1 MSAIGEATAET
12 RVALRVLGMRC
23 AGCAGKVQRELTQLG
38 GVEEAHV
45 QLPLAEV
52 ELGLSGAMTG
62 KQLEDAVE
70 HAGFTTTR
78 KSFLLGGVPLDMAR
92 RLLARLPEFLEAEA
106 GEPGWVEA
114 RFLAPGPSRSRLR
127 EALESAESSE
137 GDGTAASAGV
147 AADFEIKEG
156 RSADVGPVER
166 IRGEMREYGQR
177 LVQALALG
185 VPAFVLT
192 MTSLLDFLPLVAR
205 QAGAFVLTAL
215 LLLFPARVFF
225 VVAWRSL
232 KHGSAEMNTLIA
244 LSTGTAFV
252 HGLFV
257 FGLTQM
263 GVEGLGHF
271 YLDAVAMISV
281 LVLFGRW
288 LEARARLAAVR
299 GVAELSEHMP
309 KMVRT
314 IQGKT
319 EVEVPIEELRAG
331 VEFLVR
337 PGERVPLD
345 GEVIDGESECDE
357 SLVTGESKPVA
368 KEPGSQ
374 VAGGSVNGLGPLRV
388 RASEDAEGSTLG
400 RILEL
405 VKQAQRERAPVQDL
419 VDRIAAVFVPVVIA
433 IALLSG
439 VAWFVGTGM
448 VDQALIHLLSVLVIA
463 CPCALGLATP
473 TALVV
478 AASRGA
484 KLGVLLKGSGV
495 IERAR
500 QVDTVCF
507 DKTGTL
513 TTGKPRVIDVRPV
526 EGLSEDQLL
535 ALSAGVES
543 ESEHPLAAAI
553 VAEARERGLELPS
566 AKILEVLPG
575 RGVRAIAGQG
585 VAPGEA
591 GTDGAQ
597 ADELL
602 VGKESLLREHG
613 VDTSVALKSGNRCER
628 FASEVW
634 VARGGRLLGLLVL
647 ADALRPEAHAAVQD
661 CHEMG
666 LELVILSGDRREAVE
681 AVAGELGIDQAHGEL
696 SPDDKLARIDAL
708 EREGRRVAMLGDGI
722 KL

>member
-1 MSAIGEATAET
+1 
-12 RVALRVLGMRC
+12 
-23 AGCAGKVQRELTQLG
+23 
-38 GVEEAHV
+38 
-45 QLPLAEV
+45 
-52 ELGLSGAMTG
+52 
-62 KQLEDAVE
+62 
-70 HAGFTTTR
+70 
-78 KSFLLGGVPLDMAR
+78 
-92 RLLARLPEFLEAEA
+92 
-106 GEPGWVEA
+106 
-114 RFLAPGPSRSRLR
+114 
-127 EALESAESSE
+127 
-137 GDGTAASAGV
+137 
-147 AADFEIKEG
+147 
-156 RSADVGPVER
+156 
-166 IRGEMREYGQR
+166 MREYGQR

-400 RILEL
+400 RIPRTR
-405 VKQAQRERAPVQDL
+405 QAGAARACAGAGSCGS
-419 VDRIAAVFVPVVIA
+419 DRGGLRAGRDCDRAAQWGGVVRWDRDGG
-433 IALLSG
+433 SG
-439 VAWFVGTGM
+439 A
-448 VDQALIHLLSVLVIA
+448 DPS
-463 CPCALGLATP
+463 ALGARDRLPLRAWTRDADGAGGGGFARRQ
-473 TALVV
+473 T
-478 AASRGA
+478 RGA
-484 KLGVLLKGSGV
+484 AQGQRGHRAGAAGRYGVL
-495 IERAR
+495 
-500 QVDTVCF
+500 
-507 DKTGTL
+507 
-513 TTGKPRVIDVRPV
+513 
-526 EGLSEDQLL
+526 
-535 ALSAGVES
+535 
-543 ESEHPLAAAI
+543 
-553 VAEARERGLELPS
+553 
-566 AKILEVLPG
+566 
-575 RGVRAIAGQG
+575 
-585 VAPGEA
+585 
-591 GTDGAQ
+591 
-597 ADELL
+597 
-602 VGKESLLREHG
+602 
-613 VDTSVALKSGNRCER
+613 
-628 FASEVW
+628 
-634 VARGGRLLGLLVL
+634 
-647 ADALRPEAHAAVQD
+647 
-661 CHEMG
+661 
-666 LELVILSGDRREAVE
+666 
-681 AVAGELGIDQAHGEL
+681 
-696 SPDDKLARIDAL
+696 
-708 EREGRRVAMLGDGI
+708 
-722 KL
+722 